1 MENVKKY
8 FAEFLGTFL
17 LTLFGC
23 GAAVLVPFFGGS
35 PFAIAAAFGLVLT
48 VCAYSFGHISGCH
61 VNPAVSFAFLLEGKI
76 DPATFIGY
84 VISQCAGAICAGCVL
99 TLTVSVPLHLG
110 VGHNALYCE
119 SFTLSMVVES
129 ILTAVFVFAVL
140 AVSAREEMAAVAP
153 LAVGAAL
160 CLVHIIGLPLTG
172 TSVNPARSLVAL
184 FTGKADIIDALPVFI
199 VAPFIG
205 AAVAAG
211 LHLFFM
217 SQPKV
222 SEEISEKVE
231 EISEPAETE
240 AKEECENLSGMVDA
254 CQDDTPQEDTPPEP
268 TGQEVAETADDE

>member
-1 MENVKKY
+1 M
-8 FAEFLGTFL
+8 
-17 LTLFGC
+17 
-23 GAAVLVPFFGGS
+23 
-35 PFAIAAAFGLVLT
+35 
-48 VCAYSFGHISGCH
+48 
-61 VNPAVSFAFLLEGKI
+61 
-76 DPATFIGY
+76 
-84 VISQCAGAICAGCVL
+84 L

-119 SFTLSMVVES
+119 SFTLSMVVEG

-140 AVSAREEMAAVAP
+140 AVSAREDMAAVAP

-184 FTGKADIIDALPVFI
+184 FTGKADVIDALPVFI
-199 VAPFIG
+199 IAPFIG

-217 SQPKV
+217 SRPKA

-231 EISEPAETE
+231 EISEPEKEISEPAETE
-240 AKEECENLSGMVDA
+240 AEEECENLSGTVDA
-254 CQDDTPQEDTPPEP
+254 GQDNMPQEDTP
-268 TGQEVAETADDE
+268 QESAVQAAVETTDDE